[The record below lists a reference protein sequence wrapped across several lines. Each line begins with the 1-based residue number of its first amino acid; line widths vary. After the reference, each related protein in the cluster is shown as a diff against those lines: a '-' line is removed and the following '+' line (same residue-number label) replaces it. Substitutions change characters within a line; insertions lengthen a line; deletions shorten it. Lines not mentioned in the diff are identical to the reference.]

1 MTKKEIKKP
10 NITSQP
16 FAGIIEKADGK
27 RKLRLNSPAFFQ
39 SQLEK
44 FPIGTRLTLW
54 MDGKPPTRSQQQNR
68 LYWMY
73 LGVIADDTGHSVDEL
88 HSYFK
93 GKLLSDGLT
102 EVYGHKVRKTK
113 STTTLNK
120 NDFAEY
126 MFGIQE
132 ISGIEIPN
140 TELHNPTTY
149 FGAEQIQNYPVNN
162 LGEPTF

>member
-10 NITSQP
+10 NKTSQP
-16 FAGIIEKADGK
+16 FGAIIEMKDNK
-27 RKLRLNSPAFFQ
+27 RKLRLNSPIFFQ
-39 SQLEK
+39 AQLEQ
-44 FPIGTRLTLW
+44 FPLNTKLTLW

-102 EVYGHKVRKTK
+102 EIYRQKVRKTK

-126 MFGIQE
+126 MFAIQE
-132 ISGIEIPN
+132 LSGVAIPD
-140 TELHNPTTY
+140 TSEFNPQHY
-149 FGAEQIQNYPVNN
+149 DNW
-162 LGEPTF
+162 